1 VDLRRAS
8 VLLTRPVDDLGSPG
22 GVVLCGWGKRAT
34 EIGSHDTTL
43 RDGCQGAGISFALQ
57 DTLDIARRLDEFGVE
72 ELLVLRAGIRSA
84 TFDCARGQ
92 GLALPRAGVLRTS
105 PDENFAMIGDAVVVL
120 EAHGREVIVDAGL
133 FFRRALREPRVRP
146 RRGSAPPS
154 VPAPTGSSGA
164 TRTGAPL
171 PPQITAGATEV
182 GRRSSVG
189 LRTTPRSP
197 SGDSYPNG
205 VDFARA
211 RRNAR
216 GDPGEARGSPGT
228 TYATSRA

>member
-105 PDENFAMIGDAVVVL
+105 PDENFAMVGDAVVVL

-154 VPAPTGSSGA
+154 VP
-164 TRTGAPL
+164 
-171 PPQITAGATEV
+171 ITAGATEV

-189 LRTTPRSP
+189 LRATPRSP